1 MEYQF
6 VISEE
11 QEGDRIDRYVA
22 GLLPDCSRS
31 YLQKLIK
38 DGALLINQKAVKPSA
53 AIKSGDQII
62 LNVPEAILPDIKPQ
76 DIPIDIVYE
85 DHDIIIV
92 NKAKGMVVHPA
103 PGHYEG
109 TLVNAILY
117 HCKDLSGIN
126 GVLRPG
132 IVHRID
138 RDTTGLLVICKND
151 DAHQKIAAQ
160 FKTHDIERSY
170 QAIALGNIHRSQNDS
185 ETPETIHT
193 YIARDPKDRKRMA
206 VVPCAPGIDPGYG
219 KDAITHFNV
228 LKQYTDMAHIE
239 CRLETGRT
247 HQIRVHMSYIGHP
260 LLGDAVYGAKSSK
273 FTSKTQGQTLHA
285 KTLGFVH
292 PSTNEWIS
300 FDSELPEY
308 FQNIL
313 NSLAAE

>member
-11 QEGDRIDRYVA
+11 QEGDRIDRFA
-22 GLLPDCSRS
+22 ASLLEDCSRS

-38 DGALLINQKAVKPSA
+38 DGALVLNGSVVKPSA
-53 AIKSGDQII
+53 IIKTGDHVLIS
-62 LNVPEAILPDIKPQ
+62 VPESVLPDIKPQ

-85 DHDIIIV
+85 DHDIVIV
-92 NKAKGMVVHPA
+92 NKPKGMVVHPA

-109 TLVNAILY
+109 TLVNAIMY

-170 QAIALGNIHRSQNDS
+170 QAIALGTIKPLQSNADGIQ
-185 ETPETIHT
+185 TIHSV
-193 YIARDPKDRKRMA
+193 IGRDPKDRKRMTVLEGTA
-206 VVPCAPGIDPGYG
+206 AIHG
-219 KDAITHFNV
+219 KDAITHFSV
-228 LKQYTDMAHIE
+228 LRQYNDMAHIE

-247 HQIRVHMSYIGHP
+247 HQIRVHLSHIGHP
-260 LLGDAVYGAKSSK
+260 LLGDEIYGARSTR
-273 FTSKTQGQTLHA
+273 FASKTQGQTLHA

-300 FDSELPEY
+300 FDSELPAY
-308 FQNIL
+308 FLEIL
-313 NSLAAE
+313 RSLDKTAPG

>member
-6 VISEE
+6 VITEE
-11 QEGDRIDRYVA
+11 QEGDRIDKFA
-22 GLLPDCSRS
+22 ASLLEDCSRS

-38 DGALLINQKAVKPSA
+38 DGALVLNGSAVKPSA
-53 AIKSGDQII
+53 IIKTGDHVLI
-62 LNVPEAILPDIKPQ
+62 NVPESVLPAIQPQ
-76 DIPIDIVYE
+76 DLPIDIVYE
-85 DHDIIIV
+85 DHDIAIV
-92 NKAKGMVVHPA
+92 NKPKGMVVHPA

-109 TLVNAILY
+109 TLVNAIMY

-160 FKTHDIERSY
+160 LKEHSVERSY
-170 QAIALGNIHRSQNDS
+170 QAIALGTIRKILPNEEIQ
-185 ETPETIHT
+185 TIHT
-193 YIARDPKDRKRMA
+193 VIGRDPKDRKKMTVLEGA
-206 VVPCAPGIDPGYG
+206 AATHG
-219 KDAITHFNV
+219 KDAITHFTI
-228 LKQYTDMAHIE
+228 LKQYSDMAHIE

-247 HQIRVHMSYIGHP
+247 HQIRVHLSHIGHP
-260 LLGDAVYGAKSSK
+260 LLGDAVYGAKSTR
-273 FTSKTQGQTLHA
+273 FQSKTQGQTLHA

-300 FDSELPEY
+300 FDSELPAY
-308 FQNIL
+308 FQEIL
-313 NSLAAE
+313 SALETTDH

>member
-1 MEYQF
+1 MDYQF

-11 QEGDRIDRYVA
+11 QEGERIDRFVS

-38 DGALLINQKAVKPSA
+38 DGALQINQKTVKPSA
-53 AIKSGDQII
+53 VVKTGDRIL
-62 LNVPEAILPDIKPQ
+62 LNVPEAVLPDIKPQ

-85 DHDIIIV
+85 DHDILIV

-109 TLVNAILY
+109 TLVNAIMY
-117 HCKDLSGIN
+117 HCRDLSGIN

-170 QAIALGNIHRSQNDS
+170 QAIALGTIRNNPEEIH
-185 ETPETIHT
+185 TIHT

-206 VVPCAPGIDPGYG
+206 VVPAAPGSVPNVG
-219 KDAITHFNV
+219 KDAITHFSV
-228 LKQYTDMAHIE
+228 LKQYSDMAHIE

-247 HQIRVHMSYIGHP
+247 HQIRVHLSHIGHP
-260 LLGDAVYGAKSSK
+260 LLGDEVYGAKSAR

-300 FDSELPEY
+300 FDSELPDY
-308 FQNIL
+308 FREIL
-313 NSLAAE
+313 HALEI

>member
-11 QEGDRIDRYVA
+11 QEGDRIDRFA
-22 GLLPDCSRS
+22 ASLLEDCSRS

-38 DGALLINQKAVKPSA
+38 EGALVLNGLAVKPSA
-53 AIKSGDQII
+53 IIKAGDQVLI
-62 LNVPEAILPDIKPQ
+62 NVPESVLPDIKPQ
-76 DIPIDIVYE
+76 DIPIDIIYE
-85 DHDIIIV
+85 DHDIVIV
-92 NKAKGMVVHPA
+92 NKPKGMVVHPA

-109 TLVNAILY
+109 TLVNAIMY

-170 QAIALGNIHRSQNDS
+170 QAIALGTIPLLQDTSDGVQ
-185 ETPETIHT
+185 TIHT
-193 YIARDPKDRKRMA
+193 VIGRDPKDRKRMTVLEGA
-206 VVPCAPGIDPGYG
+206 ASAHG
-219 KDAITHFNV
+219 KDAITHFSV
-228 LKQYTDMAHIE
+228 LKQYSDMAHIE

-247 HQIRVHMSYIGHP
+247 HQIRVHLSHIGHP
-260 LLGDAVYGAKSSK
+260 LLGDEIYGARSTRFSSK
-273 FTSKTQGQTLHA
+273 THGQTLHA

-308 FQNIL
+308 FREIL
-313 NSLAAE
+313 HALEIS